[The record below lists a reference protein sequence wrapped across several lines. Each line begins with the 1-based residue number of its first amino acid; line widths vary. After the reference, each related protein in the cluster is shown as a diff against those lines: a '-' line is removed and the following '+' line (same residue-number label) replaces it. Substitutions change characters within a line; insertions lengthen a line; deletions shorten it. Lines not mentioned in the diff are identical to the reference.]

1 MLRTVMRRVGR
12 AAAAAALLG
21 MSLAGPGLAL
31 PSAQAASN
39 RAALPSAPAGAGS
52 TLAAGTGYA
61 CPVSVTPGVA
71 GCSALVSTTRPA
83 APRLGA
89 AAAAAAPA
97 GYSPANLQAAYG
109 LQANTEGMRQT
120 VAVVVPFDDPTAAA
134 DLSIYRAQ
142 YGLTPCTTANGCF
155 TKVDLAG
162 APTNNAGWAAEAQI
176 DMDVVSA
183 VCPNCH
189 ILLAEATASDMPDLG
204 AAVQAAVAGGAH
216 VVDFT
221 PATPEFSGE
230 TSDDAYFDQPGVAV
244 VTAAGD
250 SGYGVSYPAASPYVT
265 AVGGTVL
272 TASSGVARGWTETAW
287 PGTGSG
293 CSAYEPQPSWQ
304 ASLGT
309 GCTGRM
315 DNDVSAVAASSSSAT
330 PVAYYDSFDADGWS
344 EAGGTAVAS
353 SVIAGVY
360 ALAGTPAA
368 GSNPASYPYSF
379 PGLLNDVTSGS
390 NGTCSVASWCTAGTK
405 YDGPTGE
412 GTPGAVVP
420 FTATGKLSGAIY
432 NGSADMC
439 MDNANNSTTNGN
451 KVQIWGCLG
460 DAAQQWTVEA
470 SGKIETGNGMC
481 LGVDGG
487 SGAAAGAKVWSWN
500 CASGGAKWLPDYPQR
515 LTDGT
520 LCAGLNNSGSGGAGT
535 QLWVNTCDT
544 DAAQQWTLPYPV
556 PTSTGEIQPQGSS
569 AVCIGQV
576 TSSPTLAAALFGCNA
591 GSNQTWTVEANGT
604 VQAASG
610 DCLDVHDAGTANGTE
625 VDYAGC
631 NSDAAQQWRINAD
644 GSLHNPESGKCIE
657 PSGGSDTSG
666 TTLVLETCT
675 YTAIQE
681 WTLPALPS

>member
-1 MLRTVMRRVGR
+1 MLRTVMRRVGH
-12 AAAAAALLG
+12 AAVAGALLG
-21 MSLAGPGLAL
+21 VSLAGPGLAL
-31 PSAQAASN
+31 PSAQAAST
-39 RAALPSAPAGAGS
+39 RAALPSAPAGSGFA
-52 TLAAGTGYA
+52 LAAGTGHA
-61 CPVSVTPGVA
+61 CPASATPGVA
-71 GCSALVSTTRPA
+71 GCSALVSTTPSA
-83 APRLGA
+83 APRLGVQ
-89 AAAAAAPA
+89 AAAAAPA

-109 LQANTEGMRQT
+109 LQSNTEGMRQT

-155 TKVDLAG
+155 TKVDLASS
-162 APTNNAGWAAEAQI
+162 PTNNAGWTAEAQI

-204 AAVQAAVAGGAH
+204 AAVQAAVADGAH

-221 PATPEFSGE
+221 PTTPEFSGE

-272 TASSGVARGWTETAW
+272 TASSSVARGWTETAW

-330 PVAYYDSFDADGWS
+330 PVAYYDSFDTDGWS

-353 SVIAGVY
+353 SVIAAVY

-368 GSNPASYPYSF
+368 ASDPASYPYSF
-379 PGLLNDVTSGS
+379 PDLLNDVTSGS
-390 NGTCSVASWCTAGTK
+390 NGTCSVASWCTAGTN

-432 NGSADMC
+432 NGSADIC

-451 KVQIWGCLG
+451 KVQIWSCLG

-487 SGAAAGAKVWSWN
+487 SGAAAGAKVWTWN

-520 LCAGLNNSGSGGAGT
+520 LCLGINNSGSGGNGT

-556 PTSTGEIQPQGSS
+556 PTSTGEIQPQASS

-576 TSSPTLAAALFGCNA
+576 TSSSTLAAALFGCDAN
-591 GSNQTWTVEANGT
+591 GNQTWTVEADGT
-604 VQAASG
+604 IKAASG